1 MSLEARPTGADRR
14 RPLSEWS
21 DEELVAEFRHTKD
34 EVTHEGFQTPDRSNA
49 PAGALE
55 DELRRRG
62 LEPDRED
69 VIPDAPSSGR
79 PSSSTPSRGTAPD
92 AGEESSG

>member
-1 MSLEARPTGADRR
+1 
-14 RPLSEWS
+14 LSDLT
-21 DEELVAEFRHTKD
+21 DEELVAEYRHIKD
-34 EVTHEGFQTPDRSNA
+34 E
-49 PAGALE
+49 PADGDDPSVGALE
-55 DELRRRG
+55 GELRRRG

-79 PSSSTPSRGTAPD
+79 GSSSTPSRGTAPD